1 MKLKKALC
9 LLLCAALV
17 LSVGLPAVLAAAD
30 DEWNADTPSA
40 YSVSGEA
47 SAKVGDRVSIKAGT
61 DIYSAASADSD
72 YQWLSADCEAE
83 IVSIETDE
91 SGYVWYGVSF
101 DSGEETYCYVLADN
115 TTPVESDDPTDP
127 ENPDEGDEGDG
138 GDEGGEGDEP
148 DDPDTPAPDEYA
160 CSCGSEEENLANH
173 EDDCARKIYVHG
185 LILTDD
191 GDYRTARQIYAD
203 WSSYDAATRTDI
215 LNMVAEY
222 APTVYDDLREMVGEG
237 EEPDPETP
245 VGGVTVSG
253 TPEGVPPTVSR
264 AAPRNMSQSVLET
277 IGKHRLAFSLD
288 ITLTDGWQPGEGENV
303 TVSLDATEFGLT
315 EGEQIAILHEHD
327 GTVEELGIFTVT
339 DGKLNFTTS
348 SFSSFYGYTVDFEY
362 NGVWYSIGGGSYVY
376 LYELFAMLG
385 IDRSASAVSG
395 VSFSDNTLLSAE
407 EVISD
412 GYTGETAWLIHSLKP
427 FDTAEW
433 MKIDFY
439 DSTSI
444 TLSVYDANYTALSGN
459 YTFYTGDTVGPVTV
473 TSNVNITL
481 NGTVTVNGRINIL
494 SGATVTITGSG
505 TFKRGSSFEGN
516 MFQVTGGGKLIITGS
531 EGNEIVIDGDAD
543 FTVTDV
549 VNSTR
554 KLLSVTKGAETTGAA
569 ISVGVGGDSAS
580 TGTLELTYVT
590 MQNLYTK
597 SGQASA
603 IYATG
608 KVYNVE
614 DTVPDKIYST
624 IKMDHVTVKDCATL
638 SGQSILLFN
647 DSVATLTNCTINDNY
662 SGGTYAGAVKAGGPN
677 QFCQLTMKNCT
688 ASGNY
693 SSGWGGVLLWAA
705 NSSFDGKSSKA
716 TIDGCTFTENT
727 ARWLGGA
734 LSNEAI
740 MEVKN
745 CTIKNNIAMAGGG
758 IATFPFTLTK
768 STDLGGNACGL
779 TLGGGNEITGNT
791 AYATGE
797 FTPYKTQDE
806 GSAHGD
812 DTTIGTTITYTGGG
826 GGVWCYMNKEAWT
839 CSLEIGSGNT
849 ISGNTSNN
857 VGGGVY
863 IDKVKGKT
871 TTLSITG
878 AEISK
883 NEAVNGGGVAVTA
896 ADVKISSGEIK
907 SNTASGNGGGIYV
920 ESGSA
925 EVSGSGHVTDNEA
938 ANGGGLYIH
947 DGSITVSGGL
957 ITTNRAKGSYT
968 GATTKAD
975 PTSMSGVGGG
985 IFLEKGKFTLS
996 GANIGI
1002 YRNEAD
1008 VAANDVYAKGDGT
1021 TVVLPEVEK
1030 MNLTEIP
1037 DEEAEPTGWYVDYK
1051 KADSEYPRSVIGK
1064 DNPGRYEASTEGN
1077 IKVEHTTLAGNQ
1089 ETFYCLTLGIA
1100 HPGYGTLTITKSGI
1114 DERDNDGTT
1123 EKQSSLFLVEGTTR
1137 VGGKQ
1142 ISLYVTVVGN
1152 DSVKIVHLPDG
1163 VYTVTELTDWT
1174 WRYDQK
1180 SQTYHPTG
1188 STASEEKVTINAL
1201 KPDWDADFVNER
1213 QKQYWLSGDNYCANL
1228 WSDSGVTTRDEK
1240 RKKSN

>member
-30 DEWNADTPSA
+30 DDWYADTPSA
-40 YSVSGEA
+40 YSASGEA
-47 SAKVGDRVSIKAGT
+47 SAKVGDRVFIKAGT
-61 DIYSAASADSD
+61 GIYSAVSGDSD
-72 YQWLSADCEAE
+72 YQWLDEDCEAE
-83 IVSIETDE
+83 IVSITTDE
-91 SGYVWYGVSF
+91 SGYVWYEVSF
-101 DSGEETYCYVLADN
+101 DGGEETYCYVRADN
-115 TTPVESDDPTDP
+115 TTPVESDDPVDP
-127 ENPDEGDEGDG
+127 EDPDEGDEGNE
-138 GDEGGEGDEP
+138 GDEGDEP
-148 DDPDTPAPDEYA
+148 DDPDAPAPDEYA

-173 EDDCARKIYVHG
+173 ADNCARKIYVHG
-185 LILTDD
+185 LIMTDN
-191 GDYRTARQIYAD
+191 GGYRTARQIYAD
-203 WSSYDAATRTDI
+203 WDSYDAATRTDI
-215 LNMVAEY
+215 LNMVETYVATEY
-222 APTVYDDLREMVGEG
+222 EALREMVGEG

-253 TPEGVPPTVSR
+253 APEGVTPTVSR

-288 ITLTDGWQPGEGENV
+288 ITLTGGWQPTEGEV

-327 GTVEELGIFTVT
+327 GTVETLGTFTVT
-339 DGKLNFTTS
+339 AGKLTFTTS

-444 TLSVYDANYTALSGN
+444 TLSVYDANYTTLDKDC
-459 YTFYTGDTVGPVTV
+459 TFYNGDTVGPVSV
-473 TSNVNITL
+473 TKNVNITL
-481 NGTVTVNGRINIL
+481 DGTVTVNGKINIL

-505 TFKRGSSFEGN
+505 TFKRGIGFAGN

-531 EGNEIVIDGDAD
+531 AEDNIVIDGGAN
-543 FTVTDV
+543 FTVADV
-549 VNSTR
+549 ADSTR
-554 KLLSVTKGAETTGAA
+554 KLLTVNSGAETTGAA
-569 ISVGVGGDSAS
+569 ISVGVAGDSPS
-580 TGTLELTYVT
+580 IGTVKLEYVT
-590 MQNLYTK
+590 LQNLYTE

-608 KVYNVE
+608 KVYNAE

-624 IKMDHVTVKDCATL
+624 VKMDHVTVKNCATL

-647 DSVATLTNCTINDNY
+647 DSTADLTYCTIDDNY

-677 QFCQLTMKNCT
+677 QFCQLTMTNCT
-688 ASGNY
+688 AKGNY
-693 SSGWGGVLLWAA
+693 SSGWGGVVLWAA
-705 NSSFDGKSSKA
+705 NSSFDGLSSKA
-716 TIDGCTFTENT
+716 TIDGCTFTGNT

-745 CTIKNNIAMAGGG
+745 TTIQGNIAMAGGG

-779 TLGGGNEITGNT
+779 TLGSENEITGNT

-797 FTPYKTQDE
+797 FTPYSKKDTD
-806 GSAHGD
+806 GVDGD
-812 DTTIGTTITYTGGG
+812 DATISDKITYTGGG

-839 CSLEIGSGNT
+839 CSLEIGRGNT
-849 ISGNTSNN
+849 ISGNESNN

-878 AEISK
+878 AEISENK
-883 NEAVNGGGVAVTA
+883 AVNGGGVAVTA
-896 ADVKISSGEIK
+896 ANVTISSGEIK
-907 SNTASGNGGGIYV
+907 SNKADRSGGGIYV

-925 EVSGSGHVTDNEA
+925 EVSGSGYVTDNQA

-957 ITTNRAKGSYT
+957 ITTNRAVGEYT
-968 GATTKAD
+968 GVTTKVD
-975 PTSMSGVGGG
+975 PTNMSGVGGG
-985 IFLEKGKFTLS
+985 IFLEKGEFTLS
-996 GANIGI
+996 GTDIGI
-1002 YRNEAD
+1002 YRNEAK
-1008 VAANDVYAKGDGT
+1008 VAANDVYARGENT
-1021 TVVLPEVEK
+1021 TVTLPDVSA
-1030 MNLTEIP
+1030 MNLTGIP
-1037 DEEAEPTGWYVDYK
+1037 KDEAEPTGWYVDYK
-1051 KADSEYPRSVIGK
+1051 EDDREYPQSVIGK

-1077 IKVEHTTLAGNQ
+1077 VKVEHTTLARNQ
-1089 ETFYCLTLGIA
+1089 TTFYCLTLGIA

-1137 VGGKQ
+1137 VGSKQ

-1174 WRYDQK
+1174 WRYDK
-1180 SQTYHPTG
+1180 TSQTYHPTG

-1201 KPDWDADFVNER
+1201 KPDWDAAFVNER
-1213 QKQYWLSGDNYCANL
+1213 KKQYWLSGDNYCANL
-1228 WSDSGVTTRDEK
+1228 WGDSGVTTRDEK